1 MINFKK
7 DNTKKIHK
15 KILDGSLIIDEYTS
29 KWTKNTQKSQYSFCG
44 ETIGVILKRSVQSI
58 IRKCWVTYNIEKHLK
73 WAKKMPKNDPEEK
86 ATCDILFSFC
96 SCQNNTKMAIQNFI
110 K

>member
-1 MINFKK
+1 M
-7 DNTKKIHK
+7 
-15 KILDGSLIIDEYTS
+15 
-29 KWTKNTQKSQYSFCG
+29 SQ
-44 ETIGVILKRSVQSI
+44 
-58 IRKCWVTYNIEKHLK
+58 
-73 WAKKMPKNDPEEK
+73 KMPKNDPEEK